1 MGLKIMCAGCSKDER
16 EQAEAVVRSAVG
28 PAADT
33 DAWTISLVKLGGQWS
48 VTLDART
55 VPGRG
60 RTLMTPAS
68 RLGEAIAEAIRAPK
82 AEAPEGKPAP
92 AATARTAAAAAA
104 MSTPA
109 AGVPAIAA
117 PPAIP
122 GAIACKKCG
131 HSFKVVYDA
140 QPGEPL
146 QEAPVAC
153 PYCWQMNKVE
163 IGLEAAETSDYRAE
177 KLEG

>member
-16 EQAEAVVRSAVG
+16 EQAEATVRSALG

-33 DAWTISLVKLGGQWS
+33 DAWTISLVKLGNQWS

-55 VPGRG
+55 VQGRA

-68 RLGEAIAEAIRAPK
+68 RLGESIAEAVSGPRSDGP
-82 AEAPEGKPAP
+82 PPAKP
-92 AATARTAAAAAA
+92 AATLPAAAAA
-104 MSTPA
+104 SPDTP
-109 AGVPAIAA
+109 G
-117 PPAIP
+117 
-122 GAIACKKCG
+122 GIACKKCG
-131 HSFKVVYDA
+131 HRFKVVYDA

-146 QEAPVAC
+146 QDAPVAC
-153 PYCWQMNKVE
+153 PYCWQMNKVQ
-163 IGLEAAETSDYRAE
+163 IGIEAAETSDYRAE